1 MSLPYFAVIYKEAGK
16 SYNEAVECPVR
27 RGGLNPKILQTV
39 WGAGYRFNKKYLDFN
54 LERGEVSENGNS
66 YFRLDTKY
74 SDSNRRYY

>member
-16 SYNEAVECPVR
+16 SYNEAAECPVR
-27 RGGLNPKILQTV
+27 RGGLNPKILETV

-66 YFRLDTKY
+66 NFRLAPKY